1 MYIELKFLKGND
13 IMEQFCEYIETK
25 IFELSEKEK
34 NLAEAYRQDDAV
46 FVKIEKNVY
55 DICKTVFGVF
65 KNTKPKESF
74 YEEYLKKLDEF
85 EKVWS
90 DSAEKAK
97 QFSDLK
103 KAAAEEVKLS
113 ALENIRKKFIE
124 HRGE

>member
-1 MYIELKFLKGND
+1 
-13 IMEQFCEYIETK
+13 MEQFCEYIETK

-46 FVKIEKNVY
+46 FVKIENNVY

-85 EKVWS
+85 EKAWS

-103 KAAAEEVKLS
+103 KAAAEEAKLS
-113 ALENIRKKFIE
+113 ALENIRKKFFE